1 MHSHDNTLQM
11 HELTYMIGQGNAR
24 SHLWKFSTWRFVCRG
39 LLVTS
44 NQILQACPLIFV
56 CFVWLKFLPP
66 SLLVF
71 PVKHKEVVSP
81 LDYCPRT
88 TTNPP
93 PRYLPAYTR
102 PGLLPHPQTGP
113 PVTQRLASCIP
124 RGHLPKAKGKML
136 TTSSPGQHLVAIRA
150 SAFTSWEHTGS
161 VGQKETKSNLSVLD
175 AQNKTKTQPLS
186 NLHNCFHYCHPE
198 D

>member
-39 LLVTS
+39 LLVNS
-44 NQILQACPLIFV
+44 NQILQACPLIFALSDWSFSHLP
-56 CFVWLKFLPP
+56 CWCSLWSTRSLFLH
-66 SLLVF
+66 L
-71 PVKHKEVVSP
+71 
-81 LDYCPRT
+81 T
-88 TTNPP
+88 TAPEPP
-93 PRYLPAYTR
+93 PTTPPTHYPPAYTD
-102 PGLLPHPQTGP
+102 PGLLPQPQTGP

-150 SAFTSWEHTGS
+150 SAFTSWGARGERGAK
-161 VGQKETKSNLSVLD
+161 GNRI
-175 AQNKTKTQPLS
+175 
-186 NLHNCFHYCHPE
+186 
-198 D
+198 